1 MLPTSRKRRR
11 SEIEQTDEENKEM
24 ASKKEIEEIMHTIL
38 SLKQRIDDYQQLDR
52 ENDENSKKL
61 SKLYDMR
68 IINKYGDPIE
78 QSKNDM

>member
-1 MLPTSRKRRR
+1 
-11 SEIEQTDEENKEM
+11 M
-24 ASKKEIEEIMHTIL
+24 ARKKEIEEMMHTVL

-61 SKLYDMR
+61 SKLYDMG
-68 IINKYGDPIE
+68 IINEYGDPIE